1 MRQSILLILIL
12 LGCLTT
18 VFAPRPAQAATNNLG
33 ATVYDQN
40 NQGTSAGASF
50 SGNVIQTPNF
60 TTIDFTNY

>member
-1 MRQSILLILIL
+1 MRQSILLILTL

-33 ATVYDQN
+33 ATFYDQN

>member
-50 SGNVIQTPNF
+50 FGNVI
-60 TTIDFTNY
+60 